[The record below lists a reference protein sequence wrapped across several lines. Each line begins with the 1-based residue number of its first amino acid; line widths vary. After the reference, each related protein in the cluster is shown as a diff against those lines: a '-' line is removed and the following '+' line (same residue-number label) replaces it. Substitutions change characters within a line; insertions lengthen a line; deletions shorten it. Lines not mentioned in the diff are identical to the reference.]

1 MELKIFSP
9 TDDAQVSTIAWNY
22 DELKSELAAKL
33 EDYKGLVYT
42 DSQIIEA
49 KKDKAALNKLRAA
62 IETKRKEVKARCLA
76 PYAAFE
82 AQIKE
87 IVGMIDEPIAL
98 IDSQIKD
105 YDAKEAERKKEDIK
119 ATFDASGFG
128 DYVTLD
134 KVWNPRWLNKSYSLK
149 QIKQDL
155 HDIQTR
161 IDEET
166 HTINSSLPDEYR
178 DVAIQYYAKTLDL
191 SASLAKA
198 AEVRRIN
205 EEAERRRKEREA
217 EKAREEVA
225 KLEEA
230 NKKFLQE
237 ETSRA
242 VQRLTELEE
251 AQTPDEDAKPAHE
264 PPQEAAQADKPVKR
278 MRVVFAVTAEQPEFG
293 YLNHLFSELREHASF
308 EILSKEDI

>member
-9 TDDAQVSTIAWNY
+9 TDDTQVSAITWNY

-62 IETKRKEVKARCLA
+62 IETKRKEVKARCLE
-76 PYAAFE
+76 PYNAFE

-87 IVGMIDEPIAL
+87 IVAMIDEPISL
-98 IDSQIKD
+98 IDSQIKE
-105 YDAKEAERKKEDIK
+105 YDEKETEKKKAEIK
-119 ATFDASGFG
+119 QIFAETGFG
-128 DYVTLD
+128 DYVTIE
-134 KVWNPRWLNKSYSLK
+134 KIWNPRWINKTYSLK
-149 QIKQDL
+149 QIKQDM
-155 HDIQTR
+155 HDLQMKIG
-161 IDEET
+161 DEVY
-166 HTINSSLPDEYR
+166 TINSSLPDEYR

-217 EKAREEVA
+217 EKAREEAARAAQEAV
-225 KLEEA
+225 KLEE
-230 NKKFLQE
+230 
-237 ETSRA
+237 T
-242 VQRLTELEE
+242 
-251 AQTPDEDAKPAHE
+251 QTPDEYAKSAQE
-264 PPQEAAQADKPVKR
+264 PPQEPTQADKPVKR
-278 MRVVFAVTAEQPEFG
+278 MRVVFAVTAEEPEYG

>member
-9 TDDAQVSTIAWNY
+9 TDDTQVSTIAWNY

-76 PYAAFE
+76 PYQAFE
-82 AQIKE
+82 TQIKE

-98 IDSQIKD
+98 IDSQIKE
-105 YDAKEAERKKEDIK
+105 YDAKEQERKKEEIK
-119 ATFDASGFG
+119 EAFDAAGFG
-128 DYVTLD
+128 SYVTLE

-149 QIKQDL
+149 QIRQDL
-155 HDIQTR
+155 HDLQTR
-161 IDEET
+161 ISDEV

-178 DVAIQYYAKTLDL
+178 DVAVQYYVKTLDL

-198 AEVRRIN
+198 AEIKRIN
-205 EEAERRRKEREA
+205 EEAARRREEREA
-217 EKAREEVA
+217 EKARAEAARAAQEAA
-225 KLEEA
+225 KA
-230 NKKFLQE
+230 
-237 ETSRA
+237 
-242 VQRLTELEE
+242 EE
-251 AQTPDEDAKPAHE
+251 AQAPDEDSKPAHE
-264 PPQEAAQADKPVKR
+264 PPQEATQAKPVKR
-278 MRVVFAVTAEQPEFG
+278 MRVVFAVTAEEPEYS
-293 YLNHLFSELREHASF
+293 YLNHLFSELREHANF

>member
-9 TDDAQVSTIAWNY
+9 TGEDPVRQISWNY
-22 DELKSELAAKL
+22 EELKTQLASKL
-33 EDYKGLVYT
+33 EEYKGLVYT
-42 DSQIIEA
+42 DEQITEA
-49 KKDKAALNKLRAA
+49 KKDKASLNKLRSA
-62 IETKRKEVKARCLA
+62 IEAKRKEVKARCLE
-76 PYAAFE
+76 PYNAFE

-87 IVGMIDEPIAL
+87 IVTMIDEPIGL

-119 ATFDASGFG
+119 AAFDAAGFG

-178 DVAIQYYAKTLDL
+178 DVAIQYYAKSLDL

-198 AEVRRIN
+198 ADVRRIN

-217 EKAREEVA
+217 EKAREAAARAAQEAA
-225 KLEEA
+225 K
-230 NKKFLQE
+230 
-237 ETSRA
+237 T
-242 VQRLTELEE
+242 EE
-251 AQTPDEDAKPAHE
+251 AQTPDEDAQPAHE
-264 PPQEAAQADKPVKR
+264 PSQEPTQADKPVKR
-278 MRVVFAVTAEQPEFG
+278 MRVVFAVTAEQPEFD
-293 YLNHLFSELREHASF
+293 YLNHLFSELREHAEF
-308 EILSKEDI
+308 EVLSKEDI

>member
-9 TDDAQVSTIAWNY
+9 TDDTQVSTIAWNY

-76 PYAAFE
+76 PYQAFE
-82 AQIKE
+82 TQIKE

-119 ATFDASGFG
+119 AAFDAAGFG

-134 KVWNPRWLNKSYSLK
+134 KVWNPRWIHKSYSLK

-155 HDIQTR
+155 HDIQMR
-161 IDEET
+161 IGNDT
-166 HTINSSLPDEYR
+166 YTINSSLPDEYR

-217 EKAREEVA
+217 EKAREEAARAAQEAA
-225 KLEEA
+225 KA
-230 NKKFLQE
+230 E
-237 ETSRA
+237 ET
-242 VQRLTELEE
+242 
-251 AQTPDEDAKPAHE
+251 QTPDEDAKPAHE
-264 PPQEAAQADKPVKR
+264 PPHEPTQAGKPVKR
-278 MRVVFAVTAEQPEFG
+278 MRVVFAVTAEQPEYG
-293 YLNHLFSELREHASF
+293 YLNHLFSELREHAEF
-308 EILSKEDI
+308 EILSKEDM

>member
-9 TDDAQVSTIAWNY
+9 TDDTQVSTIQWNY
-22 DELKSELAAKL
+22 DELRAELAAKL

-76 PYAAFE
+76 PYQAFE
-82 AQIKE
+82 TQINE

-98 IDSQIKD
+98 IDSQIKE
-105 YDAKEAERKKEDIK
+105 YDAKEQERKKEEIK
-119 ATFDASGFG
+119 EAFDAAGFG
-128 DYVTLD
+128 SYVTLE

-149 QIKQDL
+149 QIRQDL
-155 HDIQTR
+155 HDLQTR
-161 IDEET
+161 ISDEV

-178 DVAIQYYAKTLDL
+178 DVAVQYYVKTLDL

-198 AEVRRIN
+198 AEIKRIN
-205 EEAERRRKEREA
+205 EEAARRREEREA
-217 EKAREEVA
+217 EKARAEAARAAQEAA
-225 KLEEA
+225 KA
-230 NKKFLQE
+230 
-237 ETSRA
+237 
-242 VQRLTELEE
+242 EE
-251 AQTPDEDAKPAHE
+251 AQAPDEDSKPAQE
-264 PPQEAAQADKPVKR
+264 PAQEATQADRPVKR
-278 MRVVFAVTAEQPEFG
+278 MRVVFAVTAEEPEYG
-293 YLNHLFSELREHASF
+293 YLNRLFTELREHANF